1 MANFKGVISTIIT
14 KKFNTRLSNSISSLT
29 RNFSNSSILKSQE
42 YYLARSPKGANY
54 RLHLAKSRHL
64 VGIRTTRGTREYNED
79 RYQAMVL
86 ELSDNKTKR
95 DDVIVNQPILDDK
108 NIENEELEGKFG
120 QICYFALFDGH
131 GGAQCA
137 DHLTANLH
145 KQIESVEASDA
156 DGIVTEF
163 RNIGGYFRRF
173 KPPVLETLLSPEVAD
188 ITPKKRP
195 NNQKSGRESLRKFSS
210 STPSPTM
217 LTQTLPLQTAPT
229 VTTQSLSSHSNLST
243 KPLTLEQRL
252 TLAYLKIDIELM
264 SVVEYNSIG
273 STASAALIKSLDKRP
288 FWTSNDIEITIAHVG
303 DTRILLCDAE
313 NGNSIQLTFDHHP
326 GSISEVERLS
336 KSGGFII
343 TDSFGAEMYLGS
355 LANTRSLGDARM
367 KRFGISAEPEIS
379 IHHMV
384 GKKFAFM
391 VLVSDGITSV
401 LSNQEIVDYLKDC
414 DNPTIGA
421 SKLVDLADE
430 LGSNDNMTAMVI
442 RLPGWGTSMPDH
454 TKELRKYRL
463 DQNFT
468 SRRR

>member
-1 MANFKGVISTIIT
+1 MANYKGVISTIIT
-14 KKFNTRLSNSISSLT
+14 FNTRVSNSISSLT
-29 RNFSNSSILKSQE
+29 RNFSNSSILKSRE
-42 YYLARSPKGANY
+42 YYLARSKGAVNY

-64 VGIRTTRGTREYNED
+64 VGIRTTRGTREFNED

-86 ELSDNKTKR
+86 ELSEDKTVR
-95 DDVIVNQPILDDK
+95 DDGIVNQQILDEK
-108 NIENEELEGKFG
+108 NLENEEVEGKVG

-137 DHLTANLH
+137 DYLTAKLH
-145 KQIESVEASDA
+145 KQIETVEASDA
-156 DGIVTEF
+156 DGIVTEL

-173 KPPVLETLLSPEVAD
+173 KPSILENLLSPKVAD
-188 ITPKKRP
+188 VTPKKRP
-195 NNQKSGRESLRKFSS
+195 NNQKSGREVLRKFPSS
-210 STPSPTM
+210 IPSPNS
-217 LTQTLPLQTAPT
+217 TQTIPLQTTPT
-229 VTTQSLSSHSNLST
+229 VPTQPLSSPST
-243 KPLTLEQRL
+243 SLTLEQRL
-252 TLAYLKIDIELM
+252 TLAYLKSDIELLNI
-264 SVVEYNSIG
+264 VEYNSIG

-326 GSISEVERLS
+326 ASITEIERLS

-343 TDSFGAEMYLGS
+343 TDSFGAEMYLGR
-355 LANTRSLGDARM
+355 LANTRSLGDAKM
-367 KRFGISAEPEIS
+367 KRFGITAEPEIS

-401 LSNQEIVDYLKDC
+401 LSNQEIVDDVR
-414 DNPTIGA
+414 A

-430 LGSNDNMTAMVI
+430 LGSNDNMTAMVV

-463 DQNFT
+463 DQNIT